1 MRFAPLNP
9 DASPWYTSKKHGR
22 MAAAASVAAAMTAT
36 TATAAVEDHRAALT
50 CEHEFHA
57 GCVRERIAT
66 FSLRHVCLDP
76 QCVAARL
83 QTSCTFSSALP
94 SMRAAAS
101 SRLCTPTAS
110 SARLIAGQSSVELK
124 LAFSAHCVV
133 Q

>member
-9 DASPWYTSKKHGR
+9 DASPRYTSKKHGR

-57 GCVRERIAT
+57 GCVRERITT

-83 QTSCTFSSALP
+83 QTSCTFSSTRP
-94 SMRAAAS
+94 STRATAS
-101 SRLCTPTAS
+101 SRFCTPTAS
-110 SARLIAGQSSVELK
+110 SARLKACQSFVELK
-124 LAFSAHCVV
+124 LAFSAYCVV